1 MNEQNLEDSIVELEA
16 IRGNSWLP
24 PISTSLDG
32 FRVMLPEKH
41 RTPAGSLFCRPAST
55 AQSVL
60 ALLVRRGFVDYLNR
74 HCQIYRRS
82 SATRWCLKDKRTGQN
97 PYTHYII
104 LSLILPY
111 LGGWHQSSFNRWSH
125 SSSISVSY
133 GHPWHSFDLA
143 TYNVVSKH
151 GVQDHVFACLVLCI
165 YIYIFIYTHTIFWD
179 ITAPRISSTHQIYT
193 SWLSMFSRWVKIDA
207 LIARRESLNCLCWFS
222 VPRVSGVRSFSHVL
236 KYWTLTSTKKTRV
249 LVVCVLMCI
258 PYNIRTYI
266 CA

>member
-1 MNEQNLEDSIVELEA
+1 MNEKNLEDSIVELEA

-165 YIYIFIYTHTIFWD
+165 YIYLYAYDILGYHSTQDFQHTPNIHQLTQYVFSMGQNWCTNCPKRIIELFVLIFCTASFWCPIIFTCFEILDPD
-179 ITAPRISSTHQIYT
+179 INQ
-193 SWLSMFSRWVKIDA
+193 KD
-207 LIARRESLNCLCWFS
+207 
-222 VPRVSGVRSFSHVL
+222 
-236 KYWTLTSTKKTRV
+236 TRV

>member
-1 MNEQNLEDSIVELEA
+1 MLKHDYPYIMNINEWMNKTWKIPTRRTGSNTWKLWTTTNFNIPGWVQSDAS
-16 IRGNSWLP
+16 R
-24 PISTSLDG
+24 
-32 FRVMLPEKH
+32 EKH

-60 ALLVRRGFVDYLNR
+60 ALLVRRGFVDYLHR

-82 SATRWCLKDKRTGQN
+82 SATRWCLKDKRIGQN

-111 LGGWHQSSFNRWSH
+111 LGGWHQSSFIRWSH

-133 GHPWHSFDLA
+133 GHQWHSFDLA
-143 TYNVVSKH
+143 TCNVVSKH

-165 YIYIFIYTHTIFWD
+165 YIYTHTIFWD
-179 ITAPRISSTHQIYT
+179 ITAPSISSTHQIYT

-207 LIARRESLNCLCWFS
+207 LIARGESLFELFVLIFCTA
-222 VPRVSGVRSFSHVL
+222 SFWCPIIFTCFEIL
-236 KYWTLTSTKKTRV
+236 DPD
-249 LVVCVLMCI
+249 I
-258 PYNIRTYI
+258 N
-266 CA
+266 